1 MADLKPVYLVCGDD
15 DAKIDAW
22 RARVRKRA
30 ETENGPGGLEA
41 FDAGV
46 AAPEEI
52 VASLAALTFATGTRY
67 VLVDDVGAW
76 KVPALAPLLDAIA
89 ALPPDTVL
97 VLAVRGKPLK
107 VLVQAVEK
115 AGGEVRE
122 HAAPKPWELPKW
134 ATARARELG
143 LRLEGEA
150 AKALVAIAGPS
161 QQRISRELEKLA
173 IALHPE
179 PTAGVDDVERL
190 TAGEA
195 SPRVYDL
202 ADAVVGGNVEQAIE
216 LAEELAL
223 QGERPSRFVY
233 PIVGRLREV
242 HRSVELLEGGLTEK
256 ELASALKLP
265 PWRVKKIVPLARRA
279 DREALERALCRFAD
293 LEVEL
298 RGGGSLDEET
308 AVTLT
313 LARAAA

>member
-22 RARVRKRA
+22 RSRVRKRA
-30 ETENGPGGLEA
+30 EAENGQGGLES
-41 FDAGV
+41 FDARLAV
-46 AAPEEI
+46 PDEI

-76 KVPALAPLLDAIA
+76 KAGELAPLLDAIV

-97 VLAVRGKPLK
+97 VLVVRGKPLK
-107 VLVQAVEK
+107 GLVQAVEK
-115 AGGEVRE
+115 ASGEVRE
-122 HAAPKPWELPKW
+122 HPAPKPWELPKW
-134 ATARARELG
+134 ATGRARELG

-150 AKALVAIAGPS
+150 AKTLVALAGPS

-179 PTAGVDDVERL
+179 PTAGIEDVERL

-202 ADAVVGGNVEQAIE
+202 ADALVGGNVEQAIE

-242 HRSVELLEGGLTEK
+242 HRAVELLESGITEK

-279 DREALERALCRFAD
+279 DRQALERALCRFAD
-293 LEVEL
+293 LEIEL